1 MYTSVYEY
9 LSGVYNLS
17 STGGFVLAAIEREN
31 KRFTKGRKKE
41 RKEGK
46 EGGREKKLWNDT
58 RERFSA

>member
-41 RKEGK
+41 RKEGRK
-46 EGGREKKLWNDT
+46 GGRKRKET
-58 RERFSA
+58 ME

>member
-31 KRFTKGRKKE
+31 KRFTKERKKE
-41 RKEGK
+41 RKEGRK
-46 EGGREKKLWNDT
+46 GGRKRKET
-58 RERFSA
+58 ME